1 MSAGKRPARLRLST
15 QEVLRAIHADSES
28 DNNKVSTPAA
38 CQPLTTRTPAPLV
51 AGKISSRAP
60 GNAFGEL
67 TRKVCAPQKVK
78 RVFNAHDVIAAVLH
92 GSDIDISGS
101 DDDELDEEQHAEYE
115 PSSSEEESDSP
126 IGSITVRKGA
136 NFHQRLQRRTLIQ
149 RKVEF
154 FGRKRIFTSQ
164 ILHGCT
170 AHPTRKL

>member
-1 MSAGKRPARLRLST
+1 MSA
-15 QEVLRAIHADSES
+15 QQVLRAVHSDSES
-28 DNNKVSTPAA
+28 DDNEVSTPVA
-38 CQPLTTRTPAPLV
+38 CQPLTTRTSVPLF
-51 AGKISSRAP
+51 AGKIPSRAP
-60 GNAFGEL
+60 GNAFREL
-67 TRKVCAPQKVK
+67 SRKVFAPQKVK
-78 RVFNAHDVIAAVLH
+78 RVFNSHDVIAAVLD
-92 GSDIDISGS
+92 GSNINISGS
-101 DDDELDEEQHAEYE
+101 DDDEFDEGQHAEYE

-136 NFHQRLQRRTLIQ
+136 NFHQRLQRRTLTQ